1 MMAGSSEY
9 RPFNLAAR
17 VGKRRLIPFNFKL
30 KSAVPAIA
38 LLLTAVAILAAVTQH
53 HRSITYFLRPLWDTP
68 PKPFTVIPHYYAPNT
83 SMTELCALHG
93 WRARASP
100 RRVFDAVLFNNE
112 LDILEI
118 RYRELLPYVH
128 KLVILEA
135 NATFTGIPKPLSF
148 SENLERFA
156 FARSKIV
163 YDRLPVATA
172 TPGSR
177 RREEPFDVEARH
189 RRALNALLRRSG
201 IAAGDVVIMADAD
214 EIPSPETV
222 QLLRWCDGVPAVMHL
237 QLENY
242 VYSFEFPVDRGSWRA
257 TAHIFSER
265 TAYQHSRQSDV
276 ILADAGWHCSFC
288 FREIAEF
295 AFKMKAYSH
304 ADRVRRESF
313 LDPARIQRVVCGG
326 EDLFDMLPE
335 EYTFRDLFKKMGP
348 IPRSAS
354 AVHLPSYLIKNAHRF
369 RFLLPGGCLR
379 RPA

>member
-1 MMAGSSEY
+1 MNKLQLFPAQNKRERDAQRNKALKEEDEAGLRSCEMLQEKPVQYVSLGDDGPLVSSL
-9 RPFNLAAR
+9 P
-17 VGKRRLIPFNFKL
+17 
-30 KSAVPAIA
+30 
-38 LLLTAVAILAAVTQH
+38 
-53 HRSITYFLRPLWDTP
+53 RSIFQVAASSHLPTTF
-68 PKPFTVIPHYYAPNT
+68 
-83 SMTELCALHG
+83 HG

-148 SENLERFA
+148 AENLERFA

-163 YDRLPVATA
+163 YDRLPIATPR
-172 TPGSR
+172 PGSR

-201 IAAGDVVIMADAD
+201 VAGGDVVIMAYAD

-242 VYSFEFPVDRGSWRA
+242 VYSFEFPVDQGSWRA

-265 TAYQHSRQSDV
+265 TAYQHS
-276 ILADAGWHCSFC
+276 W
-288 FREIAEF
+288 
-295 AFKMKAYSH
+295 
-304 ADRVRRESF
+304 
-313 LDPARIQRVVCGG
+313 PTPGG
-326 EDLFDMLPE
+326 
-335 EYTFRDLFKKMGP
+335 TAA
-348 IPRSAS
+348 SAS
-354 AVHLPSYLIKNAHRF
+354 GRSPSSRS
-369 RFLLPGGCLR
+369 R
-379 RPA
+379 

>member
-1 MMAGSSEY
+1 MAGSSDY
-9 RPFNLAAR
+9 RPFNLASRA
-17 VGKRRLIPFNFKL
+17 VGKRRRLIPLKL
-30 KSAVPAIA
+30 KSAIPAIA
-38 LLLTAVAILAAVTQH
+38 LVLSAVAILAVITRH
-53 HRSITYFLRPLWDTP
+53 HRSITYFLRPLWGTP

-83 SMTELCALHG
+83 SMAELCGLHG

-148 SENLERFA
+148 AENLERFA
-156 FARSKIV
+156 FARPKIV
-163 YDRLPVATA
+163 YDRLPIATRSS
-172 TPGSR
+172 PGR
-177 RREEPFDVEARH
+177 RDEPFDVEAGH
-189 RRALNALLRRSG
+189 RRALNSLLRRSG

-222 QLLRWCDGVPAVMHL
+222 QLLRWCEGVPAVMHL

-257 TAHIFSER
+257 TAHVFSER
-265 TAYQHSRQSDV
+265 TAYQHSRQSDL
-276 ILADAGWHCSFC
+276 ILADAGWHCSYC

-304 ADRVRRESF
+304 ADRVRRQSF
-313 LDPARIQRVVCGG
+313 LDPERIQRAAARTCS
-326 EDLFDMLPE
+326 
-335 EYTFRDLFKKMGP
+335 TCS
-348 IPRSAS
+348 PRST
-354 AVHLPSYLIKNAHRF
+354 PSGISSRRWGQYPA
-369 RFLLPGGCLR
+369 R
-379 RPA
+379 RPPCTCLPI

>member
-1 MMAGSSEY
+1 MAGSSDY

-17 VGKRRLIPFNFKL
+17 VVGKRRRLILPAKL
-30 KSAVPAIA
+30 KSAIPAIA
-38 LLLTAVAILAAVTQH
+38 LVLSAVAIVAVITQH
-53 HRSITYFLRPLWDTP
+53 HRNITYFLRPLWDTP

-83 SMTELCALHG
+83 SMAELCALHG

-135 NATFTGIPKPLSF
+135 NATFTGIAKPLSF
-148 SENLERFA
+148 AENLERFA

-163 YDRLPVATA
+163 YDRLPIATPR
-172 TPGSR
+172 PGSR

-189 RRALNALLRRSG
+189 RRALNAPLRRSG
-201 IAAGDVVIMADAD
+201 VAGGDVVIMADAD

-242 VYSFEFPVDRGSWRA
+242 VYSFEFPVDQGSWRA

-265 TAYQHSRQSDV
+265 TAYQHS
-276 ILADAGWHCSFC
+276 W
-288 FREIAEF
+288 
-295 AFKMKAYSH
+295 
-304 ADRVRRESF
+304 
-313 LDPARIQRVVCGG
+313 PTPGG
-326 EDLFDMLPE
+326 
-335 EYTFRDLFKKMGP
+335 TAA
-348 IPRSAS
+348 SAS
-354 AVHLPSYLIKNAHRF
+354 GRSPSSRS
-369 RFLLPGGCLR
+369 R
-379 RPA
+379 